1 MATNIDRKS
10 HSHNPTPEMNQKM
23 HDSIKTLVEFAME
36 NYGDEKLNELSQF
49 AEVGSWYSDSKEG
62 KLDKNEALAA
72 FSSQIAEKLI
82 ETTANSLQQAMIGG
96 LGIKLGNSKE
106 KMIKK
111 MDLKADFEYEMEFV
125 KELESKQIASCK
137 ITFKIT
143 GSGALDGVKI
153 RHTTDV
159 TEIEISVI
167 SLPLS
172 ISITKIRL
180 EVLNLPLP
188 KETLLPKPIPIVEN
202 QSLQLE
208 GYSFNF

>member
-1 MATNIDRKS
+1 MAKNIDRKS

-49 AEVGSWYSDSKEG
+49 TEVGSWYSDAKEG
-62 KLDKNEALAA
+62 KLDKNGALAA

-153 RHTTDV
+153 HHTADV

-172 ISITKIRL
+172 ISITRIRL

-202 QSLQLE
+202 RSLQLE